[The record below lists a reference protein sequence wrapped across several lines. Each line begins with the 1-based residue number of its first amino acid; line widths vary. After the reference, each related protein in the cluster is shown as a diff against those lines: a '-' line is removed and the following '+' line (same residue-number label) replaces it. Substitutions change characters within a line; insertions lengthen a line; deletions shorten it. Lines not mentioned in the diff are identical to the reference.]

1 MNSRHS
7 WLGRLFAFLLFSAV
21 IFLYSPAQAQPEP
34 PPGMIYIP
42 QGYFQMGTSSGKEDE
57 KPMHFVFTP
66 GYFIDKYEVS
76 NKDYEVFMQAT
87 GHNPRSSGKIPG
99 STSWTNPLSE

>member
-1 MNSRHS
+1 MRPH
-7 WLGRLFAFLLFSAV
+7 RLLSFLVFCSFV
-21 IFLYSPAQAQPEP
+21 FLYSPAQAEP

-42 QGYFQMGTSSGKEDE
+42 HGYFQMGTSSGKEDE

-76 NKDYEVFMQAT
+76 NKELLSFHASHRT
-87 GHNPRSSGKIPG
+87 PRAKV
-99 STSWTNPLSE
+99 LE